1 MSDAVPSDI
10 VVGAAWRRHLPDLT
24 AFLLLLLGSVV
35 MTGPFVWMLATSL
48 KVPEDQY
55 TRGLIPPTL
64 SFENYAEIW
73 RIMPFHL
80 LLWNSMKI
88 ALISTFGQLLT
99 CSMAAFVF
107 AIVKFP
113 GRHILFLLLLVTLMV
128 PQQITAIPQFIIF
141 KWLGLY
147 GSQAPLYVPSFLGG
161 AFGVFLMRQYF
172 LTIPIEL
179 AEAARID
186 GASLLTIYFR
196 IYLPLSKPALAAFAI
211 FAFLF
216 SWNDLFTALIYLPSD
231 MEKTTLPVGLALF
244 QQQYA
249 GHWTIMMAAV
259 LVSVAPI
266 MVAFFLAQKHFIEGV
281 ALSGM
286 K

>member
-1 MSDAVPSDI
+1 MNPRWKKRV
-10 VVGAAWRRHLPDLT
+10 PDLL
-24 AFLLLLLGSVV
+24 AVAALILGGVV
-35 MTGPFVWMLATSL
+35 MVGPFVWMLSTSL
-48 KVPEDQY
+48 KLPQDQY
-55 TRGLIPPTL
+55 TRSLLPPTL
-64 SFENYAEIW
+64 TFENYSAIW
-73 RIMPFHL
+73 QIMSFHV
-80 LLWNSMKI
+80 LLWNSLKI
-88 ALISTFGQLLT
+88 AAISTFGQLLT

-107 AIVKFP
+107 AIIRFP
-113 GRHILFLLLLVTLMV
+113 GRQFLFVALLVTLMV
-128 PQQITAIPQFIIF
+128 PAQITAIPQFIIF

-147 GSQAPLYVPSFLGG
+147 GTQAPLYLPNFLGG

-172 LTIPIEL
+172 LTIPLEL

-186 GASLLTIYFR
+186 GAGLFTIYWR

-231 MEKTTLPVGLALF
+231 LDKTTLPVGLALF

-266 MVAFFLAQKHFIEGV
+266 MIAFFLAQKHFIEGV
-281 ALSGM
+281 ALSGL